1 MSDFKMDFNFSSQHH
16 ARILSENRTTVIMTI
31 MDNAGDSEMK
41 QNDTALAS
49 SAKKFALYLD
59 ETPMR
64 AALLQQ
70 WPRPDGQIS
79 RKRGNVETLPNG
91 NVFVGWSQ
99 DAYMSEH
106 TQDGKLVLEAR
117 LTSSRFGTYRSY
129 KLPFIGKPGQP
140 PIMKALQYGAAGSG
154 FTNAYVSW
162 NGATEVYAW
171 VFMGIPAGE
180 NNWVEIAVVNKTG
193 FETMLTTSGLWDH
206 MSAIAFDRNGN
217 RIGSSDIVTPE
228 SSNTAYVASAP
239 VRPATSLLRN
249 STVLTVTSLSLGQM
263 IFGAIVCLMFVPGLA
278 IAALTVYRRAQR
290 RGQLSL
296 LLSSAS
302 SSDEESDSP
311 LMYTDSEKRSD

>member
-1 MSDFKMDFNFSSQHH
+1 MSDFKMNFNFSSQHH
-16 ARILSENRTTVIMTI
+16 ARILSENRTTVIMTL
-31 MDNAGDSEMK
+31 MDNAADSEGR

-70 WPRPDGQIS
+70 WTRPDYQLS

-91 NVFVGWSQ
+91 NVFIGWSQ

-129 KLPFIGKPGQP
+129 KLPFVGKPTQP

-162 NGATEVYAW
+162 NGATEVSTW
-171 VFMGIPAGE
+171 LFMGIPVGE
-180 NNWVEIAVVNKTG
+180 NNWVEITSVNKTG

-206 MSAIAFDRNGN
+206 MSAIAFDINGN

-228 SSNTAYVASAP
+228 SSNTAYVARAP
-239 VRPATSLLRN
+239 TRQGSSLLRQ
-249 STVLTVTSLSLGQM
+249 SAVLTVASLSIGQLL
-263 IFGAIVCLMFVPGLA
+263 FGATMCLIFVPCLA
-278 IAALTVYRRAQR
+278 ITALTVYRRAQR

-296 LLSSAS
+296 LLSSGS
-302 SSDEESDSP
+302 SSDEESDMP